1 MLLKEKKLR
10 EYIKLVLEADEY
22 PTQATLDK
30 QREREKQ
37 QARKGIMQINDF
49 SDSTMPVGE
58 YKIPVEKIKKQS
70 PVVKALKALAFTLG
84 LGAVAFPAYKIAF
97 QIDNT
102 NKATSQED
110 AVNHAKNILK
120 QSEGLNVTHEQEQSA
135 LDNLNAQ
142 NNDSETQTN
151 NTQNPVVNYE
161 YDHSGINR
169 TYVIETLKVHEGF
182 RASPYYDT
190 KGFVTVGYGT
200 KIEGLSQNT
209 SKANQTLTGDDA
221 SAALKQLGE
230 EQSSY
235 TYTEG
240 DTTISNDTASV
251 LLTEKFDSIHPN
263 FVNRIGNN
271 YEYLPKE
278 LKELLADMAYNMGA
292 YFFNGSNFIENV
304 RTLSNLLEIAVNRPS
319 ALTPQQKEEIRDLV
333 SFGIPSNMIDSEY
346 FDDLTSPNDEN
357 GAGRPTPQNAQEV
370 LQVINSYTGR
380 PINLLNHY
388 LSAINTTNVIFESKL
403 NLKSIYKNLYS

>member
-10 EYIKLVLEADEY
+10 EYIKLVLEASEY

-30 QREREKQ
+30 QKEIENQK
-37 QARKGIMQINDF
+37 ARKGIIQIDDY
-49 SDSTMPVGE
+49 SDSTMPAGE
-58 YKIPVEKIKKQS
+58 YKIPVEKIKKQT
-70 PVVKALKALAFTLG
+70 PVLKALKTLAFTLG
-84 LGAVAFPAYKIAF
+84 LGAVAFSAYKIAF
-97 QIDNT
+97 QIDST
-102 NKATSQED
+102 TKVTSQKD

-120 QSEGLNVTHEQEQSA
+120 KSEGLNVTREQEQSTLNN
-135 LDNLNAQ
+135 LDLQ
-142 NNDSETQTN
+142 NNDSASQTN
-151 NTQNPVVNYE
+151 NTQNPIANYE

-169 TYVIETLKVHEGF
+169 THVIETLKTHEGF
-182 RASPYYDT
+182 RASPYYDS

-200 KIEGLSQNT
+200 KIEGLNQNT
-209 SKANQTLTGDDA
+209 SKANQTLTETDA

-240 DTTISNDTASV
+240 DTTISNNMASI
-251 LLTEKFDSIHPN
+251 LLTEKFDSIYPN

-271 YEYLPKE
+271 FEYLPKE

-292 YFFNGSNFIENV
+292 YFFNGSNFIENI

-319 ALTPQQKEEIRDLV
+319 TLTVQQKEEIRNLI
-333 SFGIPSNMIDSEY
+333 SFSIPANMIDSEY
-346 FDDLTSPNDEN
+346 FDDLTSPNDDN
-357 GAGRPTPQNAQEV
+357 GTGRPTPQNAQEV
-370 LQVINSYTGR
+370 LQVINNYSGR

-403 NLKSIYKNLYS
+403 NLKMHFLNLYS